1 MFESSISAAEKNFI
15 SYLPKTSLYYEKN
28 RNFSLDLETKKNTT
42 SLLSPYIRYRA
53 ISEETILKKVLEYS
67 GPNKAE
73 KYIQEI
79 FWRTYWK
86 GWLEHRPEV
95 YSDYLEDKNKLY
107 EEFEN
112 KKYYLNAVNANTNL
126 SFFNKWVN
134 DLKHN
139 NYLHNHVRMW
149 FASIW
154 IFTLK
159 LPWQLGA
166 DFFMQN
172 LLDGDPASNTLSW
185 RWSAGIHTK
194 GKNYIARKSN
204 IEKYSDIKLKPNEN
218 LL

>member
-28 RNFSLDLETKKNTT
+28 RNFSLDLETKKTTT
-42 SLLSPYIRYRA
+42 SLLSPFIRYRA
-53 ISEETILKKVLEYS
+53 ISEEFILKKVLEYS

-139 NYLHNHVRMW
+139 N
-149 FASIW
+149 
-154 IFTLK
+154 
-159 LPWQLGA
+159 
-166 DFFMQN
+166 
-172 LLDGDPASNTLSW
+172 
-185 RWSAGIHTK
+185 
-194 GKNYIARKSN
+194 
-204 IEKYSDIKLKPNEN
+204 
-218 LL
+218 